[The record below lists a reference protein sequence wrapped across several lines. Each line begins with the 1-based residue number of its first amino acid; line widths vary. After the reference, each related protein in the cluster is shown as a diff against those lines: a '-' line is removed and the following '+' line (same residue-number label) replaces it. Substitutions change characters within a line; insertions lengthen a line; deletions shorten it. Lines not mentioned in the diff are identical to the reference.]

1 MLLIIKLP
9 VTIKFGLGQAR
20 AVDYISLF
28 SIGHIECWYWR
39 MVGNLFCDKVCLGT
53 IRITPV
59 TAERLTKDRVVRF
72 LQTLWIIIRNIVIQ
86 MIVNWWYTFWY
97 HTQDKSDFRY
107 SGFFIQKFGT
117 STMYKFTVLRD
128 KLNFS
133 HQPWVSCKILTNT
146 TWLLPWFCCRHPP
159 LLQLYII
166 YK

>member
-1 MLLIIKLP
+1 
-9 VTIKFGLGQAR
+9 
-20 AVDYISLF
+20 
-28 SIGHIECWYWR
+28 

-72 LQTLWIIIRNIVIQ
+72 LQTLWIIIRKIVIQ

-107 SGFFIQKFGT
+107 SGFLIQKFGT
-117 STMYKFTVLRD
+117 STMYKFTVLRG

-166 YK
+166 YKLKNVTICKYLFVIFFFFEGGGGVKVYSYPLRVVLPTT